1 MEKEIIW
8 SKTALEQLESI
19 YFYLIKT
26 TKSKT
31 TSNKVVDTI
40 YDSVTILKSNWEIY
54 ELDKMKKS
62 NSGNFR
68 AYEIYNYRISYKI
81 TTNEIFIVRIRH
93 TKRNPKSL

>member
-8 SKTALEQLESI
+8 SKTALEQLENI

-40 YDSVTILKSNWEIY
+40 YESVTILKSNWEIY
-54 ELDKMKKS
+54 ELDEMKKS

-68 AYEIYNYRISYKI
+68 AYEIYNYRILYKV
-81 TTNEIFIVRIRH
+81 TPNEIYIIRIRD
-93 TKRNPKSL
+93 TKRNPKKI

>member
-19 YFYLIKT
+19 YFYLIKR
-26 TKSKT
+26 TKSET
-31 TSNKVVDTI
+31 TSNKVVNSI
-40 YDSVTILKSNWEIY
+40 YESVSILKSNWEIY
-54 ELDKMKKS
+54 ELDEMKKS

-81 TTNEIFIVRIRH
+81 TPNEIFIVRIRH

>member
-8 SKTALEQLESI
+8 SKTALEQLENI
-19 YFYLIKT
+19 YFFLLKK

-31 TSNKVVDTI
+31 TSNKVLDTI

-68 AYEIYNYRISYKI
+68 AYEIYNYRISY
-81 TTNEIFIVRIRH
+81 
-93 TKRNPKSL
+93 